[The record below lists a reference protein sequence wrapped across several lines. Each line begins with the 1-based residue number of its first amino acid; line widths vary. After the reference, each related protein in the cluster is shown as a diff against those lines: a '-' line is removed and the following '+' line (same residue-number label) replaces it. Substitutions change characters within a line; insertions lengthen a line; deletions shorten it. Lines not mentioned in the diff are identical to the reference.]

1 MAAIEANARATRAT
15 PARLTRLD
23 FAIASAIFVVTLALR
38 LLFLFR
44 SQDTTWPHSVLYE
57 GDAPVWARWAALM
70 AAGEPFEDDLP
81 FRTPGVAFMLR
92 WLGMTTPPF
101 TAAKVLWCVM
111 SAATPAVLQCLVTRW
126 FGRIAAGV
134 AALLTAISFGSF
146 ALATSLNNEVPYAL
160 LVTIILALTLRWTE
174 GPRSGRSIALG
185 MLHGAGML
193 LRAEHLALLVAL
205 DAWAAASAWRRGS
218 GAARALAQGSLVVAF
233 AALACVP
240 WMLRSHAA
248 VERFNT
254 NAPAIIF
261 ERTRPPWTPG
271 AVAMLRALPGFA
283 QGPNFAFLADIA
295 RREAWTQV
303 DERAVDE
310 FFENRWGSTPEA
322 LPAWSLVSFKGPL
335 DFALSNDLR
344 GDGGFSRAALADAE
358 SSDPVFSLARP
369 SHAHLVNHGYEVGLS
384 SIRSDPARWMRL
396 VDEKLL
402 RFASGASLGVFAN
415 DWPHGPRHLRQAI
428 DLAVPTRDDAPVWS
442 WSMLGL
448 MLAGAVVA
456 AATPGGG
463 ALLVVLVYRVLVIVA
478 FYGYARHAASIGP
491 VLFTLVGLAVQWFA
505 ARASGWGALR
515 GRGRARSAKAVAT
528 AVVAMTLAFAFRS
541 AWNPPIWFATPAS
554 AGGQITPTPH
564 WHADAF
570 EAVDAIVIEPMP
582 ASAR

>member
-1 MAAIEANARATRAT
+1 MTAIEANPRAATAT

-23 FAIASAIFVVTLALR
+23 FGIASAIFVVTLGLR

-70 AAGEPFEDDLP
+70 AAGQPFEDDLP

-126 FGRIAAGV
+126 FGRVAACV

-160 LVTIILALTLRWTE
+160 LVTVTLALTLRWTE
-174 GPRSGRSIALG
+174 EPRTGRSIVLG
-185 MLHGAGML
+185 MLHGACML

-218 GAARALAQGSLVVAF
+218 GLARTLAQASLVGAF
-233 AALACVP
+233 AVLACVP

-254 NAPAIIF
+254 NAPTIVF
-261 ERTRPPWTPG
+261 ERTQPPWTPG
-271 AVAMLRALPGFA
+271 AAAMFRALPGFA
-283 QGPNFAFLADIA
+283 QGPNFAFLTDIA
-295 RREAWTQV
+295 RREAWPQV
-303 DERAVDE
+303 DERSVHD
-310 FFENRWGSTPEA
+310 FFENRWGSTPQA

-344 GDGGFSRAALADAE
+344 GDGGFSRTALADAE
-358 SSDPVFSLARP
+358 SADPAFSLARP
-369 SHAHLVNHGYEVGLS
+369 SHAHLVNHGYAVGWA
-384 SIRSDPARWMRL
+384 SIRSDPGRWVRL

-402 RFASGASLGVFAN
+402 RFANGATLGVFAN
-415 DWPHGPRHLRQAI
+415 DWPHGPRHTRQAI
-428 DLAVPTRDDAPVWS
+428 DLAVPAGDDAPAWS
-442 WSMLGL
+442 RSMLGL
-448 MLAGAVVA
+448 MIAGALVA

-463 ALLVVLVYRVLVIVA
+463 ALLVVLAYRALVIVA

-491 VLFTLVGLAVQWFA
+491 VLFTLVGLAVQWIA
-505 ARASGWGALR
+505 AWATGWKALR
-515 GRGRARSAKAVAT
+515 ERARFVRT
-528 AVVAMTLAFAFRS
+528 VAVVVAALTLVLAFRS
-541 AWNPPIWFATPAS
+541 AWNPPVWFATPVSAS
-554 AGGQITPTPH
+554 GQITPTPH